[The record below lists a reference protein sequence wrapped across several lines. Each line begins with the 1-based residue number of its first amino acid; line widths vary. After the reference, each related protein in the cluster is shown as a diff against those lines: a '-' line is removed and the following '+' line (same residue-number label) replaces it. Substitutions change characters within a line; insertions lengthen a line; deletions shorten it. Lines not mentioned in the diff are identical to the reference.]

1 MGGFMKTGHWLLGL
15 MGLGLAALLLISPLA
30 MVSSAAPAAKPTIYE
45 FGRKLCPVCG
55 KNAVVLKKVEAK
67 YRGQIILRFLYIDE
81 NESLFR
87 EYGVTF
93 VPTQVFLDASG
104 KEVFRREGPIY
115 QGELITKLKELKFVR
130 D

>member
-1 MGGFMKTGHWLLGL
+1 MKTGHRLLWLV
-15 MGLGLAALLLISPLA
+15 GLGLTTLVLISPLVLA
-30 MVSSAAPAAKPTIYE
+30 SAATPAGKPTIYE

-55 KNAVVLKKVEAK
+55 KNAQVLKDVEAK
-67 YRGQIILRFLYIDE
+67 YRGQIILRFFYVDTDE
-81 NESLFR
+81 PLFR

-104 KEVFRREGPIY
+104 KEVFRQEGPTS
-115 QGELITKLKELKFVR
+115 QKELIAKLKELNFVR